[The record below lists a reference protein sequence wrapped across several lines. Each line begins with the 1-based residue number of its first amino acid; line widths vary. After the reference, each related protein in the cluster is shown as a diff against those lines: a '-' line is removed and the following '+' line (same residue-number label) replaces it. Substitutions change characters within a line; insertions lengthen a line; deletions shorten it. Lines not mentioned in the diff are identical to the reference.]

1 MDRSAPTA
9 FNAQKTH
16 SITMSMGVSETAIGQ
31 ATIDQFGRPIV
42 ILYVRGAAMA
52 LLQVNE
58 SNVMCFRGGITLEI
72 VSV

>member
-1 MDRSAPTA
+1 
-9 FNAQKTH
+9 
-16 SITMSMGVSETAIGQ
+16 MSMGVSETAIGQ
-31 ATIDQFGRPIV
+31 ATIDQFVQPIV